1 MDSRKQKLRRDRK
14 MRETHSGTVIGYD
27 ANSGKKLFEETNRAT
42 QLPDGASALPKA
54 GDKYEN
60 GGKNYRIKGIRKG
73 STETLCL
80 MDVIEE

>member
-1 MDSRKQKLRRDRK
+1 
-14 MRETHSGTVIGYD
+14 MRETQSGTVIGYD

-42 QLPDGASALPKA
+42 QLSDGTSALPKA

-60 GGKNYRIKGIRKG
+60 GGKCYRIKGIRKG